1 MEERLVAYHHGA
13 EKHQLYLNHYER
25 HFQQFVKHHINL
37 LELGIYRGGSLLQ
50 WRDFFRDGQIVGLD
64 LDPVSVDDPTGRVVT
79 YQGDQADLALLDR
92 IARERAPGGFDIIID
107 DASHIAALT
116 KISFWHLFDN
126 HLKPGGYYVIEDWR
140 VSYSDAAPDG
150 ARYEWPDPPPAGS
163 PHAELPDH
171 AGSTLGQVDQM
182 ARRIKRMLDRLGGV
196 EFSRVAARLYRRHKY
211 KSRRFPSHDYGMVG
225 LIKQLI
231 DELGMDAI
239 SNPQRGGPPP
249 QRFPKFQRMEVCPG
263 QVFIVKATEQDNELV
278 AESLRHPFPAVSA
291 SEPSDYH
298 QPDHLL
304 KLG

>member
-1 MEERLVAYHHGA
+1 VEQRLAAYQHGA

-25 HFQQFVKHHINL
+25 HFQQFVEHHINL

-50 WRDFFRDGQIVGLD
+50 WRDFFRNGQIIGLD
-64 LDPVSVDDPTGRVVT
+64 LDPVSIDDPTGRVVT

-150 ARYEWPDPPPAGS
+150 ARYEWPAPTPVGS
-163 PHAELPDH
+163 PQAESPDH
-171 AGSTLGQVDQM
+171 TGSSPGQVDQM
-182 ARRIKRMLDRLGGV
+182 ARRIKRMLDGLGGPGLT
-196 EFSRVAARLYRRHKY
+196 RVAARLYRRQKY

-225 LIKQLI
+225 LVKQLI

-239 SNPQRGGPPP
+239 TNPQRGGPPP

-263 QVFIVKATEQDNELV
+263 QVFIVKATEQDNELI

-291 SEPSDYH
+291 SEPSDDH
-298 QPDHLL
+298 RPDRLL
-304 KLG
+304 KVG

>member
-1 MEERLVAYHHGA
+1 MEQRLVAYQYGA

-25 HFQQFVKHHINL
+25 HFQQLAEHHINL

-50 WRDFFRDGQIVGLD
+50 WRDFFRNGQITGLD
-64 LDPVSVDDPTGRVVT
+64 LYPVDIDDPTGRIIT
-79 YQGDQADLALLDR
+79 YQGDQTDLALLDQ
-92 IARERAPGGFDIIID
+92 IASKIAPDGFDIIID

-140 VSYSDAAPDG
+140 VSYWEAWVDG
-150 ARYEWPDPPPAGS
+150 ARYEWPQP
-163 PHAELPDH
+163 
-171 AGSTLGQVDQM
+171 T
-182 ARRIKRMLDRLGGV
+182 
-196 EFSRVAARLYRRHKY
+196 AARPPQFSQTMALKPQLPNYSDRIAHSVKKLLDAVGNKAITRAAGRFYRNQRY

-239 SNPQRGGPPP
+239 TNPERNGPPP

-263 QVFIVKATEQDNELV
+263 QVFIVKATEQDNDLI
-278 AESLRHPFPAVSA
+278 AESLRHPFPAVPASELASA
-291 SEPSDYH
+291 SSLE
-298 QPDHLL
+298 
-304 KLG
+304 

>member
-1 MEERLVAYHHGA
+1 MVAYQHGA

-25 HFQQFVKHHINL
+25 HFQCLAEHPINL

-50 WRDFFRDGQIVGLD
+50 WRDFFQNGRIVGLD
-64 LDPVSVDDPTGRVVT
+64 LDQVSVDDPTGRVIT
-79 YQGDQADLALLDR
+79 YQGDQTDLALLDR

-140 VSYSDAAPDG
+140 VSYSDAAEDG
-150 ARYEWPDPPPAGS
+150 ARYVWPAPLPVGS
-163 PHAELPDH
+163 SQAKLLDH
-171 AGSTLGQVDQM
+171 AGSSLGQVDQIGRQI
-182 ARRIKRMLDRLGGV
+182 RRMVDRLGGAR
-196 EFSRVAARLYRRHKY
+196 FTHVAARLYRRQRY

-225 LIKQLI
+225 LVKQLI

-239 SNPQRGGPPP
+239 TNPQRGGPPP

-263 QVFIVKATEQDNELV
+263 QVFIVKASEQDNELV
-278 AESLRHPFPAVSA
+278 AESLRHPFPAVS
-291 SEPSDYH
+291 P
-298 QPDHLL
+298 
-304 KLG
+304 